1 MGTSGQFFGAARTVT
16 GSKYLLTGEKGKILI
31 DFGMFRGEDR
41 LTQKNY
47 EEFDFNPEEIQYVIL
62 THAHI
67 DHSGLIPRLVK
78 KGFRGRILCTKPTL
92 DLCKIMF
99 LDAAHV
105 ESIEIE
111 WRNRKRQRAGKPLLE
126 PVYNAEDAAFCMTY
140 FETIEYGK
148 IKDLKN
154 GFKVKFADAG
164 HILGSAIVEISAKI
178 DGEEKKLV
186 FSGDLGNEMQE
197 LIRDPEK
204 LVNADYLFIEST
216 YGDRLHKS
224 HKDTIREFENAIISA
239 ERDRGNIIIPAFA
252 VERTQEIIFELS
264 HMYKRNNL
272 DGFSV
277 YVDSPLA
284 IAATEIFEANS
295 RYFDEETKTA
305 MKKGVHPFS
314 FPSLVYCKRMEDSR
328 ALNDLKSNAIIVS
341 ASGMCEAGRIK
352 HHLKHNLWREECV
365 IIFTGYQAI
374 GTTGRAIVDG
384 VKTVKIFGEDIAVR
398 AKIFTLGGFS
408 GHADQNGLLKWLFN
422 FKNKKMQVFV
432 VHGEEKSAL
441 AFAEKIREKKKL
453 QVTVPELGQ
462 KIKL

>member
-1 MGTSGQFFGAARTVT
+1 MSVTVQFLGATRTVT
-16 GSKYLLTGEKGKILI
+16 GSKYLLTAEQGKIFV
-31 DFGMFRGEDR
+31 DFGMFRGEEN

-47 EEFDFNPEEIQYVIL
+47 EEFDFNPAEVQYVIL

-67 DHSGLIPRLVK
+67 DHSGLIPRLVN
-78 KGFRGRILCTKPTL
+78 KGFRGKILCTKPTM

-111 WRNRKRQRAGKPLLE
+111 WRNRKRQRAGKTLLQ
-126 PVYNAEDAAFCMTY
+126 PVYNAQDAAFCMQY
-140 FETIEYGK
+140 FEAVEYNK
-148 IKDLKN
+148 LKDLKN
-154 GFKVKFADAG
+154 GFKVRFNDAG
-164 HILGSAIVEISAKI
+164 HILGSSIIELFTKI
-178 DGEEKKLV
+178 DNKEKKLV

-197 LIRDPEK
+197 IIKDPEK
-204 LVNADYLFIEST
+204 LELADYLFIEST
-216 YGDRLHKS
+216 YGDRLHKG
-224 HKDTIREFENAIISA
+224 KKETFKEFENAITSA
-239 ERDRGNIIIPAFA
+239 NKDKGNIVIPAFA
-252 VERTQEIIFELS
+252 VERTQEIVYELS
-264 HMYKRNNL
+264 QMYKKNKL

-284 IAATEIFEANS
+284 IAATEIFQANS
-295 RYFDEETKTA
+295 KYFDEETK
-305 MKKGVHPFS
+305 KLIEKGSNPFS

-374 GTTGRAIVDG
+374 GTTGRAIVEG
-384 VKTVKIFGEDIAVR
+384 AKTVKIFGEEIAVR

-408 GHADQNGLLKWLFN
+408 GHADQKGLLRWLSY
-422 FKNKKMQVFV
+422 FKTKKMQVFV
-432 VHGEEKSAL
+432 VHGEERSAL
-441 AFAEKIREKKKL
+441 AFANVIRQRKHYK
-453 QVTVPELGQ
+453 VTVPDLGQ
-462 KIKL
+462 KVKL

>member
-1 MGTSGQFFGAARTVT
+1 MGVSVQFFGAARTVT
-16 GSKYLLTGEKGKILI
+16 GSKYLLTGEKGKILV

-41 LTQKNY
+41 LTQRNY
-47 EEFDFNPEEIQYVIL
+47 DEFDFNPEEVQYVIL

-78 KGFRGRILCTKPTL
+78 KGFKGRILCTKPTL

-126 PVYNAEDAAFCMTY
+126 PVYNAEDAVSCMEL
-140 FETIEYGK
+140 FDGVEYGK
-148 IKDLKN
+148 LKDLKN
-154 GFKVKFADAG
+154 GFKVRFLDAG
-164 HILGSAIVEISAKI
+164 HILGSAIIEMYVKI
-178 DGEEKKLV
+178 DGKEKKLV
-186 FSGDLGNEMQE
+186 FSGDLGNEMQK

-204 LVNADYLFIEST
+204 LVDADYLFIEST

-224 HKDTIREFENAIISA
+224 HKETIREFENAIMSA
-239 ERDRGNIIIPAFA
+239 EKDRGNIIIPAFA

-264 HMYKRNNL
+264 QMYKKNNL

-284 IAATEIFEANS
+284 IAATEIFQSNN
-295 RYFDEETKTA
+295 RYFDEETKA
-305 MKKGVHPFS
+305 AIKQGINPFS

-384 VKTVKIFGEDIAVR
+384 VKTVKIFGEEIAVR
-398 AKIFTLGGFS
+398 AKIYTLGGFS
-408 GHADQNGLLKWLFN
+408 GHADQNGLLKWLSN

-441 AFAEKIREKKKL
+441 AFAEVIRQRKQL
-453 QVTVPELGQ
+453 QVVVPELGQ